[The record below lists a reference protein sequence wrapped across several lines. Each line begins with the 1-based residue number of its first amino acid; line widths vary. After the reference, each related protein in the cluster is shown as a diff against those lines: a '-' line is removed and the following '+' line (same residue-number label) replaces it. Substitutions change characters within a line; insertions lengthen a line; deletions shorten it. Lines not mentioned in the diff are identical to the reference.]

1 MKVTTMHMPTKGI
14 AVAAVSSAT
23 ALALL
28 GALPVA
34 ASHEDGF
41 QATGRP
47 EATNVYLGPDGPTR
61 FTDEVTM
68 TFTVKTDGNRATVVR
83 LNRPEGMATATFE
96 LEPGDSFPWHVHP
109 GPVLVSVVGGGEL
122 SYVRASDC
130 EVRPYPAGT
139 VFLEP
144 GPVHTA
150 FNQGTDTIT
159 VVGTFFDVAPGEAL
173 ATPVDLDTQLRLDD
187 TCNIRTVLP

>member
-1 MKVTTMHMPTKGI
+1 MHVPTKRI
-14 AVAAVSSAT
+14 AAAAVSSAT
-23 ALALL
+23 AMALL
-28 GALPVA
+28 GPLPVA

-47 EATNVYLGPDGPTR
+47 EASNVYVGPDGPTR
-61 FTDEVTM
+61 FTDKVTM
-68 TFTVKTDGNRATVVR
+68 KFTVKTDGKRATVVR
-83 LNRPEGMATATFE
+83 LNRPGGMATATFE

-109 GPVLVSVVGGGEL
+109 GPVLASVVGGGEL

-139 VFLEP
+139 AFLEP

-173 ATPVDLDTQLRLDD
+173 ATPVDPATQLRLDD
-187 TCNIRTVLP
+187 KCNIRTVLP